1 METIC
6 ERPDTAS
13 STPSAMAMDLV
24 PKDEVVETWY
34 PTESQRRGLA
44 KLHQLADVFCRS
56 GDAKM
61 AGYQPAC
68 RKVLVIGSSGSGKTA
83 LAQRFTVERNVPM
96 MALDCGSWL
105 VAGAAARPPTLR
117 IVRDFLR
124 SLKPANGLS
133 GIIFADEL
141 CKLVPCGESLSQS
154 SWSLSVFAE
163 AIALLS
169 ADSRLAAHEWSAED
183 IRRLRAHVMIIGGG
197 AFQAALIEV
206 RRDAQ
211 RGTLG
216 FTETSSGAPTHAA
229 QISRYLPEEI
239 LSRFSTDI
247 VVLQTP
253 TRKDLEEAITRIHV
267 QLGLKRR
274 RPMDELLAEA
284 EAAMGGVRWIENYV
298 CQLLVEHPYAIRPPQ
313 QRDPEVTS
321 KPQART
327 YNLYAGDLS
336 RYAREATETS
346 IRLQIKLGV
355 IYSKIH
361 AIADRG
367 QALPLGNLLQT
378 PQLGEALIEAVRI
391 CKVCAE
397 VSTDDREEIEPLARW
412 RTIAWQA
419 IGECSSELD
428 TYGLTELWVE
438 AWSLAGTVLEYRLH
452 LQQAAKGGLLG

>member
-1 METIC
+1 METI
-6 ERPDTAS
+6 
-13 STPSAMAMDLV
+13 SARHETTGSAQPALTKELV
-24 PKDEVVETWY
+24 PRVEVVEAWY
-34 PTESQRRGLA
+34 PTESQSRGLA
-44 KLHQLADVFCRS
+44 KLHQLADVFCKA

-68 RKVLVIGSSGSGKTA
+68 RRILVIGTSGSGKTA
-83 LAQRFTVERNVPM
+83 LAHRFAVERAVPI

-124 SLKPANGLS
+124 SLKPTSGLS
-133 GIIFADEL
+133 AIIFADEL
-141 CKLVPCGESLSQS
+141 CKLVPAGESLSQS
-154 SWSLSVFAE
+154 AWSLSVFAE
-163 AIALLS
+163 AISLLS
-169 ADSRLAAHEWSAED
+169 ADARLAAHEWSAED

-197 AFQAALIEV
+197 AFQAALSEV
-206 RRDAQ
+206 RCAAQ

-216 FTETSSGAPTHAA
+216 FTKTRGSAATHAA

-253 TRKDLEEAITRIHV
+253 TRHDLKEAITRIHA
-267 QLGLKRR
+267 QLGLKCRH
-274 RPMDELLAEA
+274 PMDELLAEA
-284 EAAMGGVRWIENYV
+284 EAALGGVRWIENYV
-298 CQLLVEHPYAIRPPQ
+298 CQLLVEHPYAIRPSPQ
-313 QRDPEVTS
+313 REPEATP

-378 PQLGEALIEAVRI
+378 PHLGEALIEAVRN

-397 VSTDDREEIEPLARW
+397 VSTDDQEEIEPLARW
-412 RTIAWQA
+412 RTLAWQA
-419 IGECSSELD
+419 IGECSSDLD

-438 AWSLAGTVLEYRLH
+438 AWSLAGTVLEYRLR